1 MVLFLTF
8 IYVKLNNNIFLC
20 YNLLEVNMKRKKKL
34 DIIYEDKEILVVNK
48 PSGILTVS
56 TPKEKEKTLFH
67 EVSDYVKKSN
77 PKAKVFIIHRL
88 DKDTSGIVMF
98 AKNQNIKYMYQNAW
112 DKIVLKRGYVA
123 VVNGK
128 LNNKQDTIKSYLK
141 ETKTLF
147 VYSSNKKDGKLAI
160 TSYKV
165 LKENKKYSML
175 DIEIKTGRKN
185 QIRVHM
191 KDINH
196 PILGDKKYG
205 IKDNVKRLMLHA
217 NELILI
223 NPKTKKKM
231 EFICN
236 VPSIF
241 ENLFKEEKR

>member
-1 MVLFLTF
+1 MTKKSSYFTQILYLQIPT
-8 IYVKLNNNIFLC
+8 KNDIFLLHYLKTC
-20 YNLLEVNMKRKKKL
+20 F
-34 DIIYEDKEILVVNK
+34 IIILYEDSNLIIVSK
-48 PSGILTVS
+48 PSGLLTVS
-56 TPKEKEKTLFH
+56 TDKVNKNTLYR

-77 PKAKVFIIHRL
+77 PKAKIFIIHRL

-175 DIEIKTGRKN
+175 DIEIKT
-185 QIRVHM
+185 
-191 KDINH
+191 
-196 PILGDKKYG
+196 
-205 IKDNVKRLMLHA
+205 
-217 NELILI
+217 
-223 NPKTKKKM
+223 
-231 EFICN
+231 
-236 VPSIF
+236 
-241 ENLFKEEKR
+241 